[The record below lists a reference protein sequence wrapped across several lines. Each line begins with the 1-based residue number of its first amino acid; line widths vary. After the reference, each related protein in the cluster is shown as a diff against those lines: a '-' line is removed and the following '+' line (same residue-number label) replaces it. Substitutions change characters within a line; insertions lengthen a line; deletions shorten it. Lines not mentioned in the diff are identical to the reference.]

1 MDTRLYPMLV
11 EKHSKRHTRPEVP
24 QKKQVLLQDE
34 EAKES
39 EAQVLK
45 GEGIDGMGRIH
56 RFFQRRN

>member
-1 MDTRLYPMLV
+1 MLV

-56 RFFQRRN
+56 RLIQGCN